1 MTSAWTLP
9 LIRIELDNLPLG
21 CEFILALDDAASL
34 FGAND
39 SASQLISVFAGSH
52 GCRAVFR
59 HNELVFQKRLPSP
72 APASFDEPGQ
82 VECFPPP
89 CAPPRPASDDYPA
102 ANCR

>member
-1 MTSAWTLP
+1 MASALTLP

-21 CEFILALDDAASL
+21 CEFILAWDEAAGL

-39 SASQLISVFAGSH
+39 SASRLISIFAASH
-52 GCRAVFR
+52 GCRAAFR
-59 HNELVFQKRLPSP
+59 LNELVFQKRLPTGVSVRT
-72 APASFDEPGQ
+72 EQPGSI
-82 VECFPPP
+82 ECFPPL